1 MATKCLHRREPAGDA
16 GAGPGETDVP
26 GLPFARSGTICAD
39 TSMLDASL
47 ERTSEGGRGGVGHIE
62 VALLREPSDR
72 SRDLLKGMIP
82 QFLALLRAAH
92 ERSLSPEVQAD
103 VAQRLADHIAGI
115 RGRVI
120 AIKVVDPR
128 GNQDLARR
136 ILSREVE
143 SVIRA
148 DLPGAPMIFGG
159 TQREASG
166 TIDIC
171 MEFIDGCDGSQ
182 LNAAAFRSGGFD
194 VRTFS
199 DLAARE
205 SLVLHHAHRAGLIHR
220 DVKPSNFMVSRE
232 GDVKLVDFG
241 LVLPEDPGATRF
253 TEADTIQGTADYI
266 SPEQARG
273 VHGITPRTDVF
284 SYGMMLLER
293 VLGEIP
299 LRGGNKMQTI
309 HGRLQHFGRAAPELV
324 VPHPDQLSPDPRMRR
339 YVRERLLPMLCRM
352 IDGNPARRPA
362 MEEVARFFQHHSS
375 FTGLP
380 FETEWE
386 PHDQYGA
393 HRVALASP
401 EGDGSSQEQP
411 EADGPAAMYGSLKRG
426 AALRARNADFL
437 DRLDDWEYAGP
448 ELRETVVLPGGSR
461 RRTAAMVSATAAG
474 ILAVAYALF
483 LRDAGEDRGVPP
495 KEAAVA
501 PAEDGG
507 GGGAPARPEFRN
519 LACGDHSIGRGGN
532 GDVLLVY
539 WRNLA
544 EEGRNLSR
552 NHLLAE
558 TYRTDDGDGALRC
571 ALPSFIV
578 QRFRE
583 FAGERG
589 AAAGPPKASRL
600 VAVSIGETV
609 LAFVPGEGYCVFD
622 PEQERPE
629 DQYRAFADESSCRTY
644 LGPERLGRLR
654 EMMFTVAMGPGE
666 KGVEGKEGRDER
678 GRRELMDGG
687 REKALAALHADI
699 QAFLWESETVQ
710 ILPDPT
716 VVRDVP

>member
-1 MATKCLHRREPAGDA
+1 MRQRTKPLIAFGLASVLLLLSLSHSSGEREVRRFPEVLLEARSAYVYDLRA
-16 GAGPGETDVP
+16 GAA
-26 GLPFARSGTICAD
+26 LFAKN
-39 TSMLDASL
+39 
-47 ERTSEGGRGGVGHIE
+47 E
-62 VALLREPSDR
+62 
-72 SRDLLKGMIP
+72 
-82 QFLALLRAAH
+82 
-92 ERSLSPEVQAD
+92 
-103 VAQRLADHIAGI
+103 
-115 RGRVI
+115 
-120 AIKVVDPR
+120 
-128 GNQDLARR
+128 N
-136 ILSREVE
+136 
-143 SVIRA
+143 
-148 DLPGAPMIFGG
+148 
-159 TQREASG
+159 
-166 TIDIC
+166 
-171 MEFIDGCDGSQ
+171 
-182 LNAAAFRSGGFD
+182 
-194 VRTFS
+194 
-199 DLAARE
+199 
-205 SLVLHHAHRAGLIHR
+205 
-220 DVKPSNFMVSRE
+220 
-232 GDVKLVDFG
+232 
-241 LVLPEDPGATRF
+241 
-253 TEADTIQGTADYI
+253 
-266 SPEQARG
+266 
-273 VHGITPRTDVF
+273 
-284 SYGMMLLER
+284 
-293 VLGEIP
+293 
-299 LRGGNKMQTI
+299 
-309 HGRLQHFGRAAPELV
+309 
-324 VPHPDQLSPDPRMRR
+324 
-339 YVRERLLPMLCRM
+339 
-352 IDGNPARRPA
+352 
-362 MEEVARFFQHHSS
+362 
-375 FTGLP
+375 
-380 FETEWE
+380 
-386 PHDQYGA
+386 
-393 HRVALASP
+393 VALALASLTKLISALVAVEQAP
-401 EGDGSSQEQP
+401 GLKGDLGQTLLTSSNQGIRQ
-411 EADGPAAMYGSLKRG
+411 A
-426 AALRARNADFL
+426 
-437 DRLDDWEYAGP
+437 
-448 ELRETVVLPGGSR
+448 VL
-461 RRTAAMVSATAAG
+461 
-474 ILAVAYALF
+474 
-483 LRDAGEDRGVPP
+483 
-495 KEAAVA
+495 AVA